1 MMYEIVNYRY
11 MNQLPM
17 IISTEKSLKEL
28 IQFDEAIG
36 SRIIEMSRE
45 HVVVFKDKSLNYRL
59 KQEVV

>member
-1 MMYEIVNYRY
+1 
-11 MNQLPM
+11 M